1 MADINAENSG
11 QGVALTSAGS
21 DPEPE
26 AAAEAVAPALVSFME
41 LFYFAYRNFT
51 SDPDA
56 ILERYGFGRAHHRV
70 LHFVHRNPGLK
81 VAELLDVLK
90 ITKQS
95 LARVLKEL
103 REKGFITQRPG
114 PEDLRERRL
123 YLTPKGVRLTDKL
136 TELQVRRIAGA
147 LREAGHQADEVTR
160 RFLLAMIE
168 PQERDQVA
176 SLVRWFNPGSENSP
190 ATTEP

>member
-1 MADINAENSG
+1 MIYLSTAAS
-11 QGVALTSAGS
+11 ALL
-21 DPEPE
+21 E
-26 AAAEAVAPALVSFME
+26 AAYGRLGANSFGLRFQSLVVEALKAHPRLHDLYDNRGAGQ
-41 LFYFAYRNFT
+41 
-51 SDPDA
+51 PDCFA

-114 PEDLRERRL
+114 PDDLRERRL

-147 LREAGHQADEVTR
+147 LREAGSQADEVTR

-176 SLVRWFNPGSENSP
+176 SLVRWSGT
-190 ATTEP
+190 AITEP